1 MFKKANSWVEQLT
14 LNLLRIAAGFLF
26 WQHGIQ
32 KLFGILGREAPV
44 EFFTQMGLAGMLETV
59 GGVLL
64 MVGLFTRP
72 TAFILSGEM
81 AWAYF
86 AVHAPNGLWPIMNRG
101 ELAALYSFIFL
112 YLAFRGG
119 GVFSVDGIIAARKGK
134 TSRAAGGPPE
144 EETTGG
150 EAGAPDVDVPVDD
163 EFPELTEE
171 DLAPDPEVAELLG
184 DDPPVK

>member
-1 MFKKANSWVEQLT
+1 MLKKANSWVEQLT

-64 MVGLFTRP
+64 MLGLFTRP

-86 AVHAPNGLWPIMNRG
+86 AMHVPNGLWPIMNRG
-101 ELAALYSFIFL
+101 ELAALYAFIFL

-134 TSRAAGGPPE
+134 KPKAAAAAPAADVAPE
-144 EETTGG
+144 PD
-150 EAGAPDVDVPVDD
+150 EAPVPVDD
-163 EFPELTEE
+163 DFPELTEE

-184 DDPPVK
+184 DDPPVT